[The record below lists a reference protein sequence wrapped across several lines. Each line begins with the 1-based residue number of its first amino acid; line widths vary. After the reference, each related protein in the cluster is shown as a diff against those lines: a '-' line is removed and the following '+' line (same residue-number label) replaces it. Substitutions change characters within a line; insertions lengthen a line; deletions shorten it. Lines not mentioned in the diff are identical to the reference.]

1 MKILLL
7 KLLRDMKQSVGQF
20 IAIVL
25 VIAVGAFFY
34 TGLVTL
40 SDNLSGYTKGYFQ
53 EHNLSDLNV
62 YYSQIFA
69 EDVADLRSI
78 DGIQHIEGRYTV
90 QAEQAFEDDKA
101 ALTVHSIPVPNE
113 INTSRMMEG
122 RMPEGPNEILLDS
135 YYAEAHHYRVGDS
148 ISLRVND
155 KDMTFTISGLN
166 ENVEHAKKN
175 ETQDHQAYGIAY
187 IPEET
192 IPEIAGGLFYNEIL
206 IDAADGYD
214 IDQLGQAIEAR
225 SQSLPYKSQVSK
237 ERTFNYSQTQQTIH
251 NNKLM
256 SRVIPIVLFLI
267 EAVIL
272 FLIMSRIIDSQRN
285 QVGIMKALGVKKRSI
300 MLHYMG
306 YPVLAGV
313 IGSILG
319 YAIAAALFIPLITTS
334 IGRSYSLPDL
344 TFSLSFFTL
353 LPPMICSS
361 AFGMLSCYFSGR
373 AILQE
378 RAAQA
383 MRPKPPKKMKRLLI
397 EKVPGM
403 WSRLSYSNKI
413 ILRNIFLNKQKAFA
427 SSVGVVVS
435 TVLLITAFGTQT
447 ALLKVA
453 GQIEEVNT
461 YDLRVDYAIGSFPD
475 IAALPSGIA
484 DHYGLSTY
492 PVELIHGE
500 NKENATLVVTEQDN
514 ELIRFY
520 DEQGNRLSL
529 EDHGVLVP
537 KSYADQYPIA
547 EGDTIQL
554 QFTAPELNQTIV
566 DIKVLDISTQ
576 YSNPSFYST
585 PNYMK
590 SLGID
595 YDPASLL
602 VSVQS
607 AADLAGVRSFFEQD
621 PQVEAIADKDDLK
634 KSAQYMLKQN
644 SFIFIMFIICAVILS
659 FGAIYTIS
667 SINIYERNRELATLK
682 VLGYPKRKINRLIFS
697 ENMLLT
703 AFAVIV
709 ALPISGYAYSIIIQA
724 LSSTHQQIPDQLNLV
739 IMLASVVLA
748 FFLTLLSNLMLRKK
762 VTRIHMIESLKGVE

>member
-1 MKILLL
+1 MKILAL

-62 YYSQIFA
+62 YYSQISA
-69 EDVADLRSI
+69 EDVAGLRDI
-78 DGIQHIEGRYTV
+78 EGIQHIEGRYTV
-90 QAEQAFEDDKA
+90 QAEQAFESDKA
-101 ALTVHSIPVPNE
+101 LLTVHSIPVPNA

-122 RMPEGPNEILLDS
+122 RMPAGPNEILLDS
-135 YYAEAHHYRVGDS
+135 HYAEAHHYRVGDT

-175 ETQDHQAYGIAY
+175 ETQDHQAYGIVY

-192 IPEIAGGLFYNEIL
+192 IPEIAGSMFYNEIL
-206 IDAADGYD
+206 IDAKDGYD
-214 IDQLGQAIEAR
+214 MDQLGQAIEAH
-225 SQSLPYKSQVSK
+225 SQSLPYISQVSK

-344 TFSLSFFTL
+344 TFTLSFFTL

-383 MRPKPPKKMKRLLI
+383 MRPKPPKKMKKLLI
-397 EKVPGM
+397 EQVPGM
-403 WSRLSYSNKI
+403 WSRLPYSYKI

-453 GQIEEVNT
+453 GQIEVVNT
-461 YDLRVDYAIGSFPD
+461 YDLRIDYSIGSFSD
-475 IAALPSGIA
+475 MAALPSGIA
-484 DHYGLSTY
+484 ERYGLSTY
-492 PVELIHGE
+492 PVELIQGE
-500 NKENATLVVTEQDN
+500 NKENAELVVTEQDN

-537 KSYADQYPIA
+537 KSYADQYHIA

-566 DIKVLDISTQ
+566 DMKVLEISTQ

-590 SLGID
+590 SVGID
-595 YDPASLL
+595 YDPTSLL
-602 VSVQS
+602 VSVHS

-644 SFIFIMFIICAVILS
+644 SFIFIMFIICAIILS

-709 ALPISGYAYSIIIQA
+709 ALPISGYVYSIIIKA

-748 FFLTLLSNLMLRKK
+748 FILTLLSNLMLRKK